1 MQDTVQSITYRGFE
15 IYLSDPKR
23 QLVCSYMVAKLR
35 FPCRD
40 FAHGKEIV
48 DAHLAKATQPLK
60 PGEVRILAADVRV
73 TNSISASTCRYRS
86 ERARNQNRKG
96 GKFAKE
102 VRL

>member
-1 MQDTVQSITYRGFE
+1 MQDTVQSTTYRGFE

-23 QLVCSYMVAKLR
+23 RMVCSYMVSELR

-40 FAHGKEIV
+40 IAHGQQII
-48 DAHLAKATQPLK
+48 DAHLERAAQPRK

-73 TNSISASTCRYRS
+73 TNGLSASACRYRS
-86 ERARNQNRKG
+86 ERARNQNRKA